1 MNNNLPM
8 LIQSSTIV
16 NNRLKPTLLIHL
28 WASQLPNSQI
38 NLREQLDL
46 MVPNT
51 VVEEVAIEEVS
62 VVVRTEEVEEVS
74 RLVVVKG
81 NLDNLI
87 DQTLAEE
94 KAITKVR

>member
-1 MNNNLPM
+1 
-8 LIQSSTIV
+8 
-16 NNRLKPTLLIHL
+16 
-28 WASQLPNSQI
+28 
-38 NLREQLDL
+38 

-62 VVVRTEEVEEVS
+62 VVVRTEAVEEVS

>member
-16 NNRLKPTLLIHL
+16 NNRLKQTLLIHL
-28 WASQLPNSQI
+28 WVSQLLNSQI

-62 VVVRTEEVEEVS
+62 VVARTEEVEEVS

>member
-28 WASQLPNSQI
+28 WVSQLLNSQI

-62 VVVRTEEVEEVS
+62 VVVKEEVEEVS

>member
-1 MNNNLPM
+1 MSNNLPM

-16 NNRLKPTLLIHL
+16 NNRLKQTLLIHL
-28 WASQLPNSQI
+28 WVSQLLNSQI